1 MEFLE
6 ALNEYYKLK
15 NDYDTKK
22 QAKINRILHDESL
35 TSFKQKRDIMEK
47 NKLQC
52 IGCKQSVG
60 TIFTNKNGILGAH
73 CGNKN
78 SPCGLNIQI
87 NRGKYIFLDHLIDV
101 YDDGVRTNKEKI
113 IQVKLDLLFH
123 FNNETTVLNTFN
135 TIKDEMI
142 EDLEILTNY
151 KTRYVSTLANLSNRS
166 EINVKMGQFYN
177 IVDTIKSSVQE
188 YNETKNNQLI
198 KDIVTI
204 YRQRLEPLLKEL
216 NELKYKYYAIEI
228 NEQDETYCLVRKSY
242 MLDDMTVTF
251 DEPKVIK
258 FQVGNNINLTNNI
271 STHSSVSSRSNESE
285 EYLL

>member
-1 MEFLE
+1 MMEFLE

-22 QAKINRILHDESL
+22 QAKITRILHDESL
-35 TSFKQKRDIMEK
+35 KSFKQKRDIMEK

-60 TIFTNKNGILGAH
+60 TVFTNKKGILGAH

-87 NRGKYIFLDHLIDV
+87 NRGKYVFLDELIDV

-123 FNNETTVLNTFN
+123 FNNETTVLNTFKS
-135 TIKDEMI
+135 IKDDMI
-142 EDLEILTNY
+142 EDLESLTEY
-151 KTRYVSTLANLSNRS
+151 KRQYVSTLTNLSNRS
-166 EINVKMGQFYN
+166 EINVKMEQFYN

-188 YNETKNNQLI
+188 FNETNNIQLI
-198 KDIVTI
+198 NDVITLYRKD
-204 YRQRLEPLLKEL
+204 LEPLLKQL
-216 NELKYKYYAIEI
+216 RELKYKYCAIEL
-228 NEQDETYCLVRKSY
+228 NETDETFCLVRKSY
-242 MLDDMTVTF
+242 TLDDMSVPF
-251 DEPKVIK
+251 DEPNVIN
-258 FQVGNNINLTNNI
+258 FQLGNKSNKLYDSTN
-271 STHSSVSSRSNESE
+271 TSVSSRSNESE
-285 EYLL
+285 QYLL